1 MLNRAALS
9 LEQAPPISV
18 PLRFF
23 LTAPLFLLGAG
34 LLLLAYGPEALAS
47 RWSPVTLAL
56 THLLTLGFLGMI
68 MWGAMM
74 QMLPV
79 LAGSPVPAV
88 LGASGVSHL
97 LLGGGVVA
105 LVVGFLL
112 GSPLALSL
120 ALGALAAGVGL
131 FFLVVAL
138 ALWRAPAA
146 NATITA
152 MRYALLGLLLTAL
165 LGGLLLG
172 RLIHPFGA
180 LDSLRLTNLHLAW
193 GLLVWVGILV
203 LGVAYQV
210 VPMFQLTPEYPPWM
224 KRLLS
229 HLLFILVLLWSPLY
243 LFGGNRLAALPIVL
257 AGLVYTLFALTTLR
271 LQGRRKRRLPD
282 ITLDFWRLGMGLLLL
297 ALPAWGLGLLYEGWL
312 LLPGV
317 VVLGFA
323 LSVVNGMLYKIVP
336 FLSWFH
342 LQHRKLSLLGGGGPR
357 VPNMKDFIG
366 GWTLDWQF
374 YLHLAALA
382 MLLLAVT
389 GWRDGAYPAGFFLS
403 LSALMLWY
411 NLFKAVRRFYQVR
424 SELEQAIPG

>member
-131 FFLVVAL
+131 FVLVVAL

-152 MRYALLGLLLTAL
+152 MRYALLGLLLFSLQTA
-165 LGGLLLG
+165 
-172 RLIHPFGA
+172 F
-180 LDSLRLTNLHLAW
+180 LDP
-193 GLLVWVGILV
+193 LVW
-203 LGVAYQV
+203 
-210 VPMFQLTPEYPPWM
+210 P
-224 KRLLS
+224 
-229 HLLFILVLLWSPLY
+229 
-243 LFGGNRLAALPIVL
+243 
-257 AGLVYTLFALTTLR
+257 
-271 LQGRRKRRLPD
+271 
-282 ITLDFWRLGMGLLLL
+282 
-297 ALPAWGLGLLYEGWL
+297 
-312 LLPGV
+312 
-317 VVLGFA
+317 
-323 LSVVNGMLYKIVP
+323 
-336 FLSWFH
+336 
-342 LQHRKLSLLGGGGPR
+342 
-357 VPNMKDFIG
+357 
-366 GWTLDWQF
+366 QF
-374 YLHLAALA
+374 
-382 MLLLAVT
+382 
-389 GWRDGAYPAGFFLS
+389 F
-403 LSALMLWY
+403 
-411 NLFKAVRRFYQVR
+411 
-424 SELEQAIPG
+424 